1 MLFSD
6 FPFFFFETFI
16 SLILH
21 FSQRMKRENERR
33 AFKVS
38 FVMAPVAAGKRF
50 MAAPTTRA
58 TREGV
63 RRLTA
68 SPPFPPSSQHSFL
81 LVGGGRRRHSVKPL
95 RAMQEKQVEV
105 SHQVDVDLGE
115 RSYPI
120 YIGENLMSRGD
131 LLTKHIPG
139 KQVSLSL
146 SSLLFSFTGIFLSAE
161 EEKKRKKICA
171 DSSYSSLLLLLD

>member
-1 MLFSD
+1 
-6 FPFFFFETFI
+6 
-16 SLILH
+16 
-21 FSQRMKRENERR
+21 
-33 AFKVS
+33 
-38 FVMAPVAAGKRF
+38 MAPVAAGKRF

-146 SSLLFSFTGIFLSAE
+146 SLSSLLFS
-161 EEKKRKKICA
+161 
-171 DSSYSSLLLLLD
+171 SLLLEFSFQLKKKKNERKFVLTLHTLPFFSYLIENFVWNRF